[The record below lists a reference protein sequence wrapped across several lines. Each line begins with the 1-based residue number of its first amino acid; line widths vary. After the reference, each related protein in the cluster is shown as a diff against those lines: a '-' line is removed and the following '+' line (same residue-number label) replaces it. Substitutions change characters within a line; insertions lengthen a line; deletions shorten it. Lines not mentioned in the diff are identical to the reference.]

1 MSKSMKSE
9 QSELL
14 STQSNVEENQNRE
27 VSSELLERETVKGTP
42 FWIVGNQDEGYFLAF
57 SKYKLTHKKESKK
70 AVLDELNFEMW
81 NIVSKLVIL
90 LMEIKA
96 ESDNKEA
103 KAEQHV

>member
-1 MSKSMKSE
+1 MLKSMKSE

-14 STQSNVEENQNRE
+14 STQTNVEESQNRE
-27 VSSELLERETVKGTP
+27 VSSELLEREAVNGTP

-57 SKYKLTHKKESKK
+57 NKYKLTHKKSKK

>member
-42 FWIVGNQDEGYFLAF
+42 FWIVGNQDEGYFF
-57 SKYKLTHKKESKK
+57 G
-70 AVLDELNFEMW
+70 
-81 NIVSKLVIL
+81 I
-90 LMEIKA
+90 
-96 ESDNKEA
+96 
-103 KAEQHV
+103 

>member
-1 MSKSMKSE
+1 MK
-9 QSELL
+9 
-14 STQSNVEENQNRE
+14 
-27 VSSELLERETVKGTP
+27 G
-42 FWIVGNQDEGYFLAF
+42 IFLAF